1 MKSVEVEVKVKL
13 DVYSFG
19 VITDG
24 LFYPVDHS
32 DFTLLEAELAI
43 QATMFTLLMLV
54 PYPIER

>member
-1 MKSVEVEVKVKL
+1 MKVKL